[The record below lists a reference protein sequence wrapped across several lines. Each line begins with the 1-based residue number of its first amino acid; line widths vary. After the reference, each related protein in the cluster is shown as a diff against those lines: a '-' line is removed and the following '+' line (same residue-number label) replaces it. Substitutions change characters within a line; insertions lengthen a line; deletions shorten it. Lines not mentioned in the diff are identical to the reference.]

1 MMVIK
6 CHEAELSRP
15 IPFLLFS
22 IFILYLP
29 HLGFFQSI
37 LYTLYSIIP
46 RKEDIICCMV
56 EEMVKEGYSF
66 HCELVVNSEVIFNE
80 KITPN
85 ALQNIRIL

>member
-1 MMVIK
+1 
-6 CHEAELSRP
+6 
-15 IPFLLFS
+15 
-22 IFILYLP
+22 
-29 HLGFFQSI
+29 
-37 LYTLYSIIP
+37 
-46 RKEDIICCMV
+46 MV